1 MHAFIVMYNIGT
13 GVPNKYIKPIMV
25 IIQEMKRNM
34 ILRRFKRETNNGV
47 IINYNQDRLP
57 AHLPLTVQKIQ
68 DLREYQGK
76 KHEFFEAM
84 QKVMKEMKA

>member
-1 MHAFIVMYNIGT
+1 
-13 GVPNKYIKPIMV
+13 
-25 IIQEMKRNM
+25 MKRNM
-34 ILRRFKRETNNGV
+34 ILRRYKRETNNAV

-76 KHEFFEAM
+76 KM
-84 QKVMKEMKA
+84 SSLRPCKK